1 MEQYDKK
8 QIQKKLPKVLS
19 FQQLLHIYSKGTAC
33 VNRYIVPYFNYIFIK
48 NLILLC
54 QYKKYLVRKKEIK
67 IVYLIFIFIWKVVFG
82 GLMNNSEI
90 NWEQVR
96 IDASINIMNAIL
108 SSSIM
113 VFIFQ
118 FIFKRQIADIAVS
131 YADKL
136 IEELKK

>member
-1 MEQYDKK
+1 MD
-8 QIQKKLPKVLS
+8 
-19 FQQLLHIYSKGTAC
+19 
-33 VNRYIVPYFNYIFIK
+33 N
-48 NLILLC
+48 
-54 QYKKYLVRKKEIK
+54 
-67 IVYLIFIFIWKVVFG
+67 
-82 GLMNNSEI
+82 NNSDI
-90 NWEQVR
+90 NWTQVR

>member
-1 MEQYDKK
+1 MENIDW
-8 QIQKKLPKVLS
+8 
-19 FQQLLHIYSKGTAC
+19 
-33 VNRYIVPYFNYIFIK
+33 NR
-48 NLILLC
+48 
-54 QYKKYLVRKKEIK
+54 
-67 IVYLIFIFIWKVVFG
+67 
-82 GLMNNSEI
+82 
-90 NWEQVR
+90 VR

-136 IEELKK
+136 IEELKKK